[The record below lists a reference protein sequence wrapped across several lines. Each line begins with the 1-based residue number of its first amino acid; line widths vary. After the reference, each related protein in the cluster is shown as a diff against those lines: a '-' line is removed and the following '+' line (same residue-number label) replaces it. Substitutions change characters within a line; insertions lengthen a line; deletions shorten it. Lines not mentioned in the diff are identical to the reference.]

1 LAVLLLS
8 WPGYCCVKRLYFSE
22 QPEMATHGHSTR
34 MATLERPFRGLLSYR
49 IIFFSKREEKIKN
62 FKGFL
67 VLLEV
72 WSIKLYLK
80 MPAPKPAE
88 RF

>member
-1 LAVLLLS
+1 
-8 WPGYCCVKRLYFSE
+8 
-22 QPEMATHGHSTR
+22 

-62 FKGFL
+62 FKSFL